1 MIVRH
6 RQQKRKLLCEDGR
19 DEVFA
24 FLGGNAKK
32 VQLPLPQNGSCQ
44 GRIPFPAADDVL
56 FPCRSLSLF
65 K

>member
-44 GRIPFPAADDVL
+44 GRIPFL
-56 FPCRSLSLF
+56 R
-65 K
+65 